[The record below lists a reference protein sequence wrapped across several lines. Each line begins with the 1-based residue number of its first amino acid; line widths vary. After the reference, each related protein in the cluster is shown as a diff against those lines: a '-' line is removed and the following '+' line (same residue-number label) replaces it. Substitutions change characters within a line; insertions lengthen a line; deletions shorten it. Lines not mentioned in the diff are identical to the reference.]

1 MAKNLNLIVCGAGGR
16 MGTAVVRAIQQSAGM
31 ALVAAIDKPGSP
43 RLGKDAG
50 EISAAGNLGITVSD
64 KIEPYL
70 KPGTV
75 IIDFTRPEAS
85 LTYIRAAA
93 KKAVPIVIGTTG
105 FDPRQIAEIKRLSRR
120 TPALLSANT
129 SLGVNVLVSLLGTA
143 AKMLGD
149 DYDVEIVEAHHR
161 FKKDAP
167 SGTAL
172 ALGRAITGALSRDLD
187 KVGIHGRKGIVGE
200 RSKKE
205 IALLSVRAGDIVGEH
220 TVIFG
225 GIGERLE
232 FIHRAHSR
240 DTFAHGAIR
249 AAQWLARQNARTVR
263 DARRVAV
270 IKRPSSHAQF
280 FPSDHASCPISQ
292 TRKKVA
298 FCHPASRPFRRV
310 AFTHARHVQL

>member
-16 MGTAVVRAIQQSAGM
+16 MGTAVVRAIQQSAGT

-50 EISAAGNLGITVSD
+50 EISAAGNLGITISD

-85 LTYIRAAA
+85 LTYLRAAA
-93 KKAVPIVIGTTG
+93 KKAVPIVVATTG
-105 FDPRQIAEIKRLSRR
+105 FDPRQTAQIKRLSRR

-172 ALGRAITGALSRDLD
+172 ALGRAIAGALNRDLD
-187 KVGIHGRKGIVGE
+187 KVGIYGRKGIVGE
-200 RSKKE
+200 RTKKE

-225 GIGERLE
+225 GIGERIE

-249 AAQWLARQNARTVR
+249 AARWLARQNPGLYGMHDVLR
-263 DARRVAV
+263 
-270 IKRPSSHAQF
+270 
-280 FPSDHASCPISQ
+280 
-292 TRKKVA
+292 
-298 FCHPASRPFRRV
+298 
-310 AFTHARHVQL
+310 L